1 MVLLC
6 VAFLYPFVYTIAISL
21 SSPGA
26 IVMGKV
32 WLFPVGFTTAAYQAL
47 LRDRLMI
54 ASFLFTVALT
64 VPGVAASIVATILTA
79 YPLSRRDFRA
89 KNLALNLIIFT
100 MYFSGGLIPTYFVV
114 RRMGLMDKMAALI
127 LPNLVSS
134 FLLFIMINYF
144 RGLPV
149 EMEESAR
156 IDGADH
162 FRILLRIIIPLSTP
176 IIATLTIYYAVSY
189 WNTFFAALLYMSSP
203 QHYTL
208 QVKLYN
214 MLSNMDLMTNPND
227 QFAGLVLPEN
237 LKGAVVIVTA
247 TPILVVYRFLRAV
260 LHQRCYHR
268 RAEGVAPG
276 RVMRKG
282 GQDMPTIKRP

>member
-1 MVLLC
+1 MSRRTGAGGVFHLLNHTFMVLAC
-6 VAFLYPFVYTIAISL
+6 VAFLYPFVYTIALSL

-26 IVMGKV
+26 IITGKV
-32 WLFPVGFTTAAYQAL
+32 WLFPVSFTTAAYQAL

-54 ASFLFTVALT
+54 ASFWFTVGLT
-64 VPGVAASIVATILTA
+64 VSGVAASIVATLLTA
-79 YPLSRRDFRA
+79 YPLSRRDFKA
-89 KNLALNLIIFT
+89 KNVALNLVIFT

-114 RRMGLMDKMAALI
+114 KRTGLMDKMGALI
-127 LPNLVSS
+127 LPGLVSS

-156 IDGADH
+156 MDGADH
-162 FRILLRIIIPLSTP
+162 FRILLRIIVPLSTP

-189 WNTFFAALLYMSSP
+189 WNTFFSALLYMSSP
-203 QHYTL
+203 EHYTL

-214 MLSNMDLMTNPND
+214 MLSNMDIMTNPND

-247 TPILVVYRFLRAV
+247 TPILVVYPFL
-260 LHQRCYHR
+260 QQYFIK
-268 RAEGVAPG
+268 GVTIGAL
-276 RVMRKG
+276 KG
-282 GQDMPTIKRP
+282 

>member
-1 MVLLC
+1 MRTRGGAVFHGLNYSFMVLLC

-26 IVMGKV
+26 IVTGKV

-54 ASFLFTVALT
+54 ASFVFTVALT
-64 VPGVAASIVATILTA
+64 VSGVAASIVATILTA
-79 YPLSRRDFRA
+79 YPLSRRSFKA

-114 RRMGLMDKMAALI
+114 KRMGLMDKMAALI

-162 FRILLRIIIPLSTP
+162 VRILLWIVIPLSTA

-214 MLSNMDLMTNPND
+214 MLSNMDIMTNPND

-247 TPILVVYRFLRAV
+247 TPILVVYPFL
-260 LHQRCYHR
+260 QQYFIK
-268 RAEGVAPG
+268 GVTIGAL
-276 RVMRKG
+276 KG
-282 GQDMPTIKRP
+282 

>member
-1 MVLLC
+1 MRTRGGAAFHAINYSLMVLFC
-6 VAFLYPFVYTIAISL
+6 AAFLYPFVYTIALSL

-26 IVMGKV
+26 IVTGKV

-54 ASFLFTVALT
+54 ASFVFTVELT
-64 VPGVAASIVATILTA
+64 VSGVAASIVATVLTA
-79 YPLSRRDFRA
+79 YPLSRRVFRA

-114 RRMGLMDKMAALI
+114 KRMGLMDRMAALI

-214 MLSNMDLMTNPND
+214 MLSNMDIMTNPND

-247 TPILVVYRFLRAV
+247 TPILVVYPFL
-260 LHQRCYHR
+260 QQYFIK
-268 RAEGVAPG
+268 GVTIGAL
-276 RVMRKG
+276 KG
-282 GQDMPTIKRP
+282 

>member
-1 MVLLC
+1 MMFLC
-6 VAFLYPFVYTIAISL
+6 AAFLYPFVFTIAISL
-21 SSPGA
+21 SNPGA

-54 ASFLFTVALT
+54 SSFVFTVALT
-64 VPGVAASIVATILTA
+64 VSGVAASIVATILTA

-114 RRMGLMDKMAALI
+114 KRMGLMDKMAALI

-214 MLSNMDLMTNPND
+214 MLSNMDIMTNPND
-227 QFAGLVLPEN
+227 QFAGMVLPEN

-247 TPILVVYRFLRAV
+247 TPILVVYPFL
-260 LHQRCYHR
+260 QQYFIK
-268 RAEGVAPG
+268 GVTIGAL
-276 RVMRKG
+276 KG
-282 GQDMPTIKRP
+282 

>member
-1 MVLLC
+1 MKSGGGAAFHVLNHSLMVLLC
-6 VAFLYPFVYTIAISL
+6 AAFLYPFVFTIAMSL
-21 SSPGA
+21 SNPEA

-54 ASFLFTVALT
+54 ASFVFTVALT
-64 VPGVAASIVATILTA
+64 VSGVAASMVATILTA

-114 RRMGLMDKMAALI
+114 KRMGLMDKMAALI

-227 QFAGLVLPEN
+227 QFAGMVLPEN

-247 TPILVVYRFLRAV
+247 TPILVVYPFL
-260 LHQRCYHR
+260 QQYFIK
-268 RAEGVAPG
+268 GVTIGAL
-276 RVMRKG
+276 KG
-282 GQDMPTIKRP
+282 

>member
-1 MVLLC
+1 VSKKTRGGAVFHVLNYSFMVLLC
-6 VAFLYPFVYTIAISL
+6 AAFLYPFVYTIAISL

-26 IVMGKV
+26 IVTGKV

-54 ASFLFTVALT
+54 ASFVFTVALT
-64 VPGVAASIVATILTA
+64 VSGVAASIVATILTA
-79 YPLSRRDFRA
+79 YPLSRRNFKA

-114 RRMGLMDKMAALI
+114 KRMGLMDKMAALI

-162 FRILLRIIIPLSTP
+162 VRILLWIVIPLSTA

-214 MLSNMDLMTNPND
+214 MLSNMDIMTNPND

-247 TPILVVYRFLRAV
+247 TPILVVYPFL
-260 LHQRCYHR
+260 QQYFIK
-268 RAEGVAPG
+268 GVTIGAL
-276 RVMRKG
+276 KG
-282 GQDMPTIKRP
+282 

>member
-1 MVLLC
+1 MRTRGGAVFHVLNYSLMVLLC

-26 IVMGKV
+26 IVTGKV

-54 ASFLFTVALT
+54 ASFVFTVALT
-64 VPGVAASIVATILTA
+64 VSGVAASIVATILTA
-79 YPLSRRDFRA
+79 YPLSRRDFKA

-214 MLSNMDLMTNPND
+214 MLSNMDIMTNPND

-247 TPILVVYRFLRAV
+247 TPILVVYPFL
-260 LHQRCYHR
+260 QQYFIK
-268 RAEGVAPG
+268 GVTIGAL
-276 RVMRKG
+276 KG
-282 GQDMPTIKRP
+282 

>member
-1 MVLLC
+1 MRTRGGAVFHGFNYSLMVLLC

-26 IVMGKV
+26 IVTGKV

-54 ASFLFTVALT
+54 ASFVFTVTLT
-64 VPGVAASIVATILTA
+64 VSGVAASIVATILTA
-79 YPLSRRDFRA
+79 YPLSRRDFKA

-114 RRMGLMDKMAALI
+114 KRLGLMDKMAALI

-214 MLSNMDLMTNPND
+214 MLSNMDIMTNPND

-247 TPILVVYRFLRAV
+247 TPILLVYPFL
-260 LHQRCYHR
+260 QQYFIK
-268 RAEGVAPG
+268 GVTIGAL
-276 RVMRKG
+276 KG
-282 GQDMPTIKRP
+282 

>member
-1 MVLLC
+1 MSMRTRGGSVFHVINYSLMVLLC
-6 VAFLYPFVYTIAISL
+6 VTFLYPFVYTIAISL

-54 ASFLFTVALT
+54 ASFVFTVALT
-64 VPGVAASIVATILTA
+64 VSGVAASIVATILTA

-89 KNLALNLIIFT
+89 KNIALNLIIFT

-114 RRMGLMDKMAALI
+114 KRIGLMDKMAALI
-127 LPNLVSS
+127 LPSLVSS

-203 QHYTL
+203 EHYTL

-214 MLSNMDLMTNPND
+214 MLSNMDIMTNPND

-247 TPILVVYRFLRAV
+247 APILVVYPFL
-260 LHQRCYHR
+260 QQYFIK
-268 RAEGVAPG
+268 GVTIGAL
-276 RVMRKG
+276 KG
-282 GQDMPTIKRP
+282 

>member
-1 MVLLC
+1 MRTRGGSVFHVVNYSLMVLLC

-26 IVMGKV
+26 IVMEGV
-32 WLFPVGFTTAAYQAL
+32 AVSGGLHHGGIPGPPPGQAHDRVLPVHY
-47 LRDRLMI
+47 
-54 ASFLFTVALT
+54 SCSTVS
-64 VPGVAASIVATILTA
+64 GVAASIFATILTA

-114 RRMGLMDKMAALI
+114 KRMGLMDKMAALI

-144 RGLPV
+144 RDCPWRWRNPPGSMAPTISGYCSNHHPAV
-149 EMEESAR
+149 H
-156 IDGADH
+156 ADH
-162 FRILLRIIIPLSTP
+162 RDAHHLLRRE
-176 IIATLTIYYAVSY
+176 
-189 WNTFFAALLYMSSP
+189 LLEYVLRRAPRTSSP

-247 TPILVVYRFLRAV
+247 TPILVVYPFL
-260 LHQRCYHR
+260 QQYFIK
-268 RAEGVAPG
+268 GVTIGAL
-276 RVMRKG
+276 KG
-282 GQDMPTIKRP
+282 

>member
-1 MVLLC
+1 MKSGGGAAFHVLNHSLMVLLC
-6 VAFLYPFVYTIAISL
+6 AAFLYPFVFTIAMSL
-21 SSPGA
+21 SNPAA

-54 ASFLFTVALT
+54 ASFVFTVALT
-64 VPGVAASIVATILTA
+64 VSGVAASMVATILTA

-114 RRMGLMDKMAALI
+114 KRMGLMDKMAALI

-227 QFAGLVLPEN
+227 QFAGMVLPEN

-247 TPILVVYRFLRAV
+247 TPILVVYPFL
-260 LHQRCYHR
+260 QQYFIK
-268 RAEGVAPG
+268 GVTIGAL
-276 RVMRKG
+276 KG
-282 GQDMPTIKRP
+282 

>member
-1 MVLLC
+1 MSRRTGGAATFHVLNYTLMVILC
-6 VAFLYPFVYTIAISL
+6 AAFLYPFVYTIAISL
-21 SSPGA
+21 SSPGS
-26 IVMGKV
+26 IVTGKV
-32 WLFPVGFTTAAYQAL
+32 WLYPVGFTTAAYQSLA
-47 LRDRLMI
+47 RDRLMI

-64 VPGVAASIVATILTA
+64 VVGVAASIAATILTA
-79 YPLSRRDFRA
+79 YPLSRRDFKA
-89 KNLALNLIIFT
+89 KNIALNLIIFT

-114 RRMGLMDKMAALI
+114 RRIGLMDKMAALI
-127 LPNLVSS
+127 LPSLVSS
-134 FLLFIMINYF
+134 FLLFIMITYF

-162 FRILLRIIIPLSTP
+162 FRILLKIIIPLATP

-203 QHYTL
+203 EHYTL

-214 MLSNMDLMTNPND
+214 MLSNMDIMTNPND

-237 LKGAVVIVTA
+237 LKGAVVIITA
-247 TPILVVYRFLRAV
+247 TPILVVYPFL
-260 LHQRCYHR
+260 QQYFIK
-268 RAEGVAPG
+268 GVTIGAL
-276 RVMRKG
+276 KG
-282 GQDMPTIKRP
+282 

>member
-1 MVLLC
+1 MSKKTRGGAVFHVLNYSFMVLLC
-6 VAFLYPFVYTIAISL
+6 AAFLYPFVYTIAISL

-26 IVMGKV
+26 IVTGKV

-54 ASFLFTVALT
+54 ASFVFTVALT
-64 VPGVAASIVATILTA
+64 VSGVAASIVATILTA
-79 YPLSRRDFRA
+79 YPLSRRNFKA

-114 RRMGLMDKMAALI
+114 KRMGLMDKMAALI

-214 MLSNMDLMTNPND
+214 MLSNMDIMTNPND
-227 QFAGLVLPEN
+227 QFAGMVLPEN

-247 TPILVVYRFLRAV
+247 TPILVVYPFL
-260 LHQRCYHR
+260 QQYFIK
-268 RAEGVAPG
+268 GVTIGAL
-276 RVMRKG
+276 KG
-282 GQDMPTIKRP
+282 

>member
-1 MVLLC
+1 MRTRGGAVFHVLNYSFMVLLC

-26 IVMGKV
+26 IVTGKV

-54 ASFLFTVALT
+54 ASFVFTVALT
-64 VPGVAASIVATILTA
+64 VSGVAASIVATILTA
-79 YPLSRRDFRA
+79 YPLSRRNFKA

-114 RRMGLMDKMAALI
+114 KRMGLMDKMAALI

-214 MLSNMDLMTNPND
+214 MLSNMDIMTNPND

-247 TPILVVYRFLRAV
+247 TPILVVYPFL
-260 LHQRCYHR
+260 QQYFIK
-268 RAEGVAPG
+268 GVTIGAL
-276 RVMRKG
+276 KG
-282 GQDMPTIKRP
+282 

>member
-1 MVLLC
+1 VSKKTRGGAVFHVLNYSFMVLLC

-26 IVMGKV
+26 IVTGKV

-54 ASFLFTVALT
+54 ASFVFTVALT
-64 VPGVAASIVATILTA
+64 VSGVAASIVATILTA
-79 YPLSRRDFRA
+79 YPLSRRNFKA

-114 RRMGLMDKMAALI
+114 KRMGLMDKMAALI

-162 FRILLRIIIPLSTP
+162 VRILLWIVIPLSTA

-214 MLSNMDLMTNPND
+214 MLSNMDIMTNPND

-247 TPILVVYRFLRAV
+247 TPILVVYPFL
-260 LHQRCYHR
+260 QQYFIK
-268 RAEGVAPG
+268 GVTIGAL
-276 RVMRKG
+276 KG
-282 GQDMPTIKRP
+282 

>member
-1 MVLLC
+1 MSMRHRGGAAFHVLNHSLMMFLC
-6 VAFLYPFVYTIAISL
+6 AAFLYPFVFTIAISL
-21 SSPGA
+21 SNPGA

-54 ASFLFTVALT
+54 SSFVFTVALT
-64 VPGVAASIVATILTA
+64 VSGVAASIVATILTA

-114 RRMGLMDKMAALI
+114 KRMGLMDKMAALI

-214 MLSNMDLMTNPND
+214 MLSNMDIMTNPND
-227 QFAGLVLPEN
+227 QFAGMVLPEN

-247 TPILVVYRFLRAV
+247 TPILVVYPFL
-260 LHQRCYHR
+260 QQYFIK
-268 RAEGVAPG
+268 GVTIGAL
-276 RVMRKG
+276 KG
-282 GQDMPTIKRP
+282 